1 MEQADLEAKQAE
13 FRENNLDVVADFRAK
28 TEELFHSLD
37 GQSADD
43 IEKTVYAYVQSQI
56 DEYGLDAQIVDVV
69 VSGSRCRG
77 IEQENSDL
85 DVVVEY
91 TGSTREDD
99 LFNMLHEDSIYI
111 AGIQVDINLI
121 IESRTGTL
129 EIYLPEVEIY
139 LAEKQAMQKASVV
152 KAIQEKTVTLTVAE
166 CGEFHSL
173 GELHENIASVEEAI
187 AVWKSIPPEYM
198 NGIPSIGIN
207 IHTEG
212 TERYD
217 DVEMDILSGKVIDL
231 EVLDYVPD
239 ITDDPKAIEVIAE
252 LIDKL
257 PDIEVRGSL
266 EKRQATILALE
277 IDQFSYDY
285 GTYQYQDTVEDRE
298 AQVANI
304 TEDIRNGNIGYLND
318 FLNAVISEG
327 VREGITDIF
336 GQGVELDD
344 SEAVQTARRAKELL
358 DKLAE
363 YKPHAK
369 LEELEEQNYNMID
382 DRLNN
387 GVEKFNREEEKKEQ
401 AENRRLVFP

>member
-173 GELHENIASVEEAI
+173 GELHEKDRKSV
-187 AVWKSIPPEYM
+187 V
-198 NGIPSIGIN
+198 
-207 IHTEG
+207 
-212 TERYD
+212 
-217 DVEMDILSGKVIDL
+217 
-231 EVLDYVPD
+231 
-239 ITDDPKAIEVIAE
+239 
-252 LIDKL
+252 
-257 PDIEVRGSL
+257 
-266 EKRQATILALE
+266 
-277 IDQFSYDY
+277 
-285 GTYQYQDTVEDRE
+285 
-298 AQVANI
+298 
-304 TEDIRNGNIGYLND
+304 
-318 FLNAVISEG
+318 
-327 VREGITDIF
+327 
-336 GQGVELDD
+336 
-344 SEAVQTARRAKELL
+344 
-358 DKLAE
+358 
-363 YKPHAK
+363 
-369 LEELEEQNYNMID
+369 
-382 DRLNN
+382 
-387 GVEKFNREEEKKEQ
+387 
-401 AENRRLVFP
+401 